1 MQAGARARLILYGV
15 KMMDESAVTKFI
27 SSGGGS
33 GDGFGGGG
41 GFMPFLLGMMLG
53 NGVNGF
59 RGNNGAAEA
68 SSCAAEIAKAQAELD
83 NSILTAASANKDA
96 IQNSILFMST
106 QGQNQTA
113 QIISAINNVG
123 DQASARSEADLRAQL
138 ASLQG
143 EMRSVTQGV
152 SVNQTVNQAQS
163 QSQLQ
168 AQFAALND
176 RICSMHNEQIVT
188 NRNVNFGNQR
198 DSGNASG
205 VQVR

>member
-1 MQAGARARLILYGV
+1 
-15 KMMDESAVTKFI
+15 MDESAVTKFI
-27 SSGGGS
+27 SSGG
-33 GDGFGGGG
+33 DGGMGGLGG
-41 GFMPFLLGMMLG
+41 GFMPFLLGALLG
-53 NGVNGF
+53 GRGGLF
-59 RGNNGAAEA
+59 GGNNGAAEA
-68 SSCAAEIAKAQAELD
+68 SSCAAEIARAQAELD

-96 IQNSILFMST
+96 IQNSILFMSS

-113 QIISAINNVG
+113 QIIAAINNVG

-143 EMRSVTQGV
+143 EIRSVTQGV

-168 AQFAALND
+168 AQFSALND

-188 NRNVNFGNQR
+188 NRNVNFGNQLA
-198 DSGNASG
+198 SGNASG

>member
-27 SSGGGS
+27 SSGGDG
-33 GDGFGGGG
+33 GFGGMGG
-41 GFMPFLLGMMLG
+41 GGMMPFILGALLGGRGGLFGGG
-53 NGVNGF
+53 N
-59 RGNNGAAEA
+59 AATE
-68 SSCAAEIAKAQAELD
+68 SSACAAEIAKAQAQLD

-96 IQNSILFMST
+96 IQNSILYMSN
-106 QGQNQTA
+106 QGQMQTA
-113 QIISAINNVG
+113 QIIAAINSVG

-138 ASLQG
+138 SSLQG
-143 EMRSVTQGV
+143 EIRSVSQGV
-152 SVNQTVNQAQS
+152 TVNQSVNQAQA
-163 QSQLQ
+163 QAQTQ

>member
-1 MQAGARARLILYGV
+1 
-15 KMMDESAVTKFI
+15 MDESAVTKFI
-27 SSGGGS
+27 SSGGDG
-33 GDGFGGGG
+33 GMGGFGGGG
-41 GFMPFLLGMMLG
+41 GFMPFLLGALLG
-53 NGVNGF
+53 GRGGLF
-59 RGNNGAAEA
+59 GGNNGAAEA

-83 NSILTAASANKDA
+83 NSILTAESANKDA
-96 IQNSILFMST
+96 IQNSILFMSS

-113 QIISAINNVG
+113 QIIAAINNVG

-143 EMRSVTQGV
+143 EIRSVTQGV